1 MLKTTRFYS
10 ICFLIL
16 LTFILP
22 NVLSAQN
29 SIFTNQVPVSSGN
42 DGDYEL
48 GTKFTASQAIMVKSI
63 RFYKTASETGVHTGK
78 LWSSTGTLLAS
89 VVFSGETA
97 SGWQVQD
104 LTSPVMIAAGTVY
117 VVSVNANTEYPITQN
132 GLQSVVTNGI
142 LSSVADG
149 NNGVFNESQGSFP
162 SQSFNNS
169 NYFVDIV
176 TAPLPG
182 TIFTTELPQNSF
194 NDGPYEM
201 GTKFTVSEVAHVK
214 SIRYY
219 KVSGESG
226 VHIGRLWDASGY
238 QIASVTFTNETASGW
253 QVAMLPNSVE
263 IYPENVYVVTVN
275 SN

>member
-63 RFYKTASETGVHTGK
+63 RFYKTAGETGVHTGK

-149 NNGVFNESQGSFP
+149 NNGVFNESQGFFSF
-162 SQSFNNS
+162 
-169 NYFVDIV
+169 
-176 TAPLPG
+176 A
-182 TIFTTELPQNSF
+182 
-194 NDGPYEM
+194 
-201 GTKFTVSEVAHVK
+201 
-214 SIRYY
+214 
-219 KVSGESG
+219 
-226 VHIGRLWDASGY
+226 
-238 QIASVTFTNETASGW
+238 
-253 QVAMLPNSVE
+253 
-263 IYPENVYVVTVN
+263 VVQ
-275 SN
+275 